1 MSWKKLIAMLKQAYT
16 VVREWYSISNA
27 VVKKKKIPF
36 EISGSFLSCSV
47 VIESNGFYFFC
58 FGGKKKYYSWCVLT
72 MVHSSKMI

>member
-1 MSWKKLIAMLKQAYT
+1 MLKQAYT

-27 VVKKKKIPF
+27 VVKKKKIIPF

-47 VIESNGFYFFC
+47 VIESNGFYFFYVLEE
-58 FGGKKKYYSWCVLT
+58 KKKYYSWCVLT

>member
-27 VVKKKKIPF
+27 VVKKKKIIPF

-47 VIESNGFYFFC
+47 VIESNGFYFFYVLEE
-58 FGGKKKYYSWCVLT
+58 KKSIILGVY
-72 MVHSSKMI
+72 

>member
-27 VVKKKKIPF
+27 VKKKIIPF

-47 VIESNGFYFFC
+47 VIESNGFYFFYVLEE
-58 FGGKKKYYSWCVLT
+58 KKSIILAVY
-72 MVHSSKMI
+72 